1 MLAKDPDVVPILQ
14 QSRTDLKRNVLPIL
28 SAGMAHARSLGQAK
42 LAAIWSETGTDRAWD
57 AKFQNEADALHARGK
72 LFVGDRKEDTPYGQE
87 TEPAELEE
95 SQLAVLPNAPPKPVY
110 KPKSPQALY
119 ILAVRGSIKMAQG
132 LKTLKEAE
140 TIAKV
145 RWAVLPKVQ
154 KEPWEKMKK
163 A

>member
-1 MLAKDPDVVPILQ
+1 MSHKLSTAVRL
-14 QSRTDLKRNVLPIL
+14 LPRR
-28 SAGMAHARSLGQAK
+28 AARHVADRLGPAPRPRGRAASLRCWGQLLRGCAEGGS
-42 LAAIWSETGTDRAWD
+42 SE
-57 AKFQNEADALHARGK
+57 
-72 LFVGDRKEDTPYGQE
+72 
-87 TEPAELEE
+87 
-95 SQLAVLPNAPPKPVY
+95 PVY

-140 TIAKV
+140 TIAKG